1 MMTFADWLGSN
12 ESFYKTDASKFAN
25 PLALSEIRDLGQK
38 MADTVM
44 DWLKW
49 GSTSVRS
56 GLSFEKLF
64 PFEPNATQI
73 ALCELMTRPG
83 LFVVEAPMGV
93 GKTEAALAA
102 AYQRW
107 THGDERGLYFA
118 LPTQLSSERILDR
131 VETFLSRALDRPDML
146 ALVHSNS
153 WLREDRQVLEV
164 RPAQNDDES
173 IQYARDARQWFA
185 SNRQALLASFGGG
198 TVDQALLSVLP
209 VKHCGLRLFGLG
221 GKVVILDEIH
231 SYDRYTGTLVEKL
244 VTDVLQLGATVIV
257 LTATLTAEYKRQLLL
272 AAGVTEERMPPMSPD
287 DAYPMIT
294 CAYSDGV
301 PITMAPSFDGPRKE
315 VAIDYRS
322 NSDVR
327 VWTEA
332 VAAASAGACVLVV
345 RNTIRFAQDTYRFLV
360 VLSANAEFEISLLH
374 SQFTRW
380 RRDELEEKWIPAL
393 GKNSIRPKGCIL
405 VSTQIVEQS
414 LDIDSDLSITDLAPT
429 ELMFQRMGRLHRHD
443 LERPEGYREPRTILL
458 HPPIADA
465 MSAKEIRDALGP
477 SGRVYP
483 PYALS
488 RAQRHWTQHSKVSLP
503 DHIRLWIEA
512 TYMPIVN
519 WHNPTIPV
527 GPLAGA
533 LPGQIRNL
541 AEALLA
547 NAQPEFLAAIR
558 SGSQARVNQLKAQL
572 SGQIANRLTNQLNR
586 SFSFY
591 DGWFTQ

>member
-1 MMTFADWLGSN
+1 
-12 ESFYKTDASKFAN
+12 
-25 PLALSEIRDLGQK
+25 
-38 MADTVM
+38 
-44 DWLKW
+44 
-49 GSTSVRS
+49 
-56 GLSFEKLF
+56 
-64 PFEPNATQI
+64 
-73 ALCELMTRPG
+73 
-83 LFVVEAPMGV
+83 
-93 GKTEAALAA
+93 
-102 AYQRW
+102 
-107 THGDERGLYFA
+107 
-118 LPTQLSSERILDR
+118 
-131 VETFLSRALDRPDML
+131 
-146 ALVHSNS
+146 
-153 WLREDRQVLEV
+153 
-164 RPAQNDDES
+164 
-173 IQYARDARQWFA
+173 
-185 SNRQALLASFGGG
+185 
-198 TVDQALLSVLP
+198 
-209 VKHCGLRLFGLG
+209 
-221 GKVVILDEIH
+221 VILDEIH

-360 VLSANAEFEISLLH
+360 VLSANAEFEIGLLH

-558 SGSQARVNQLKAQL
+558 SGSQAGVNQLKAQL